1 MYNNG
6 FIGYQPQKNGINWVQ
21 GIEGAKAFQLPPN
34 SNTVLMDSENDGIF
48 YIKICDNIG
57 MCSLRKFRYQEI
69 IDEPQPQPNQYVTRN
84 ELMAILKEMKNEQA
98 IPATNTN
105 IIKSESSDEH
115 AKGDWKSSNVRE
127 RKN

>member
-6 FIGYQPQKNGINWVQ
+6 FLGYQQKNGINWVQ

-34 SNTVLMDSENDGIF
+34 SNTVLLDSENDGLF

-69 IDEPQPQPNQYVTRN
+69 IDEPQPQPNQYITRN
-84 ELMAILKEMKNEQA
+84 ELMAILNEQA
-98 IPATNTN
+98 IPTTNTN
-105 IIKSESSDEH
+105 IIKSESNDEH
-115 AKGDWKSSNVRE
+115 AKGDWKSSNIRE
-127 RKN
+127 

>member
-6 FIGYQPQKNGINWVQ
+6 FLGYQPQKNGITWVQ

-34 SNTVLMDSENDGIF
+34 SNTVLLDSENDGLF

-69 IDEPQPQPNQYVTRN
+69 IDEPQPQPNQYITRN

>member
-21 GIEGAKAFQLPPN
+21 SVEGAKAFQLMPN

-48 YIKICDNIG
+48 YIKVCDNIG

-69 IDEPQPQPNQYVTRN
+69 IDEPQPQPNQYITRN
-84 ELMAILKEMKNEQA
+84 ELMAILKEMKNEQT

-105 IIKSESSDEH
+105 IIKSESNDESI
-115 AKGDWKSSNVRE
+115 KGDWKSSNVRE

>member
-6 FIGYQPQKNGINWVQ
+6 FLGYQQKNGINWVQ

-34 SNTVLMDSENDGIF
+34 SNTVLLDSENDGLF

-69 IDEPQPQPNQYVTRN
+69 IDEPQPQPNQYITRN

-98 IPATNTN
+98 IPTTNTN
-105 IIKSESSDEH
+105 IIKSESNDEH
-115 AKGDWKSSNVRE
+115 AKGDWKSSNIRE
-127 RKN
+127 

>member
-21 GIEGAKAFQLPPN
+21 SVEGAKAFQLMPN

-48 YIKICDNIG
+48 YIKVCDNIG

-69 IDEPQPQPNQYVTRN
+69 IDEPQPQPNQYITRN
-84 ELMAILKEMKNEQA
+84 ELMAILKEMKNEQT
-98 IPATNTN
+98 ISATNTN
-105 IIKSESSDEH
+105 IIKSESNDESI
-115 AKGDWKSSNVRE
+115 KGDWKSSNVRE